1 MKATISLGSN
11 LGDRFQYLQNAL
23 DSINVMT
30 GTQVHSVSPVF
41 ETDPV
46 GGPEQG
52 QYLNA
57 VAVVKTILSPEQFL
71 VATQQIEL
79 EQNRERNERWGP
91 RTLDIDLLAMD
102 SEVRSTPEL
111 ELPHPRA
118 HERAFV
124 LLPWSLLDPD
134 FVVPGKASVAD
145 LLANL
150 EVRGIRFRNDLE
162 LVAHSK

>member
-11 LGDRFQYLQNAL
+11 LGDRFKYLQNAL
-23 DSINVMT
+23 DSINAMT

-52 QYLNA
+52 PYLNA
-57 VAVVKTILSPEQFL
+57 VAVVKTVLSPEQFL
-71 VATQQIEL
+71 AATQKIEL
-79 EQNRERNERWGP
+79 EQNRERNEHWGP

-102 SEVRSTPEL
+102 TEVRSTPEL

-124 LLPWSLLDPD
+124 LLPWSFLDPD
-134 FVVPGKASVAD
+134 FVIPGKDSVVK
-145 LLANL
+145 LLEGI
-150 EVRGIRFRNDLE
+150 EVTGIRYRNDLA
-162 LVAHSK
+162 LVAHA

>member
-23 DSINVMT
+23 DSINSLT

-46 GGPEQG
+46 GGPDQG

-71 VATQQIEL
+71 AATQEIEL
-79 EQNRERNERWGP
+79 AQDRERNERWGP

-102 SEVRSTPEL
+102 AEVRSTLEL

-134 FVVPGKASVAD
+134 YVIPGKASVVD
-145 LLANL
+145 LLENL
-150 EVRGIRFRNDLE
+150 NVEGVHFRNDLT
-162 LVAHSK
+162 LVVHS

>member
-23 DSINVMT
+23 DSLNAVS

-52 QYLNA
+52 KYLNA

-71 VATQQIEL
+71 AVAQGIEL
-79 EQNRERNERWGP
+79 EQDRERNERWGP

-102 SEVRSTPEL
+102 SEVRSTLEL

-134 FVVPGKASVAD
+134 YVIPGKTSVAE
-145 LLANL
+145 LLEGI
-150 EVRGIRFRNDLE
+150 EVTGIRFRNDLA
-162 LVAHSK
+162 LVPHP

>member
-23 DSINVMT
+23 DSINALT

-57 VAVVKTILSPEQFL
+57 VAVVKTVLSPEQFL
-71 VATQQIEL
+71 TATQKIEL
-79 EQNRERNERWGP
+79 EQNRERNEHWGP
-91 RTLDIDLLAMD
+91 RTLDLDLLAMD
-102 SEVRSTPEL
+102 DLVMDSENLV
-111 ELPHPRA
+111 LPHPRA
-118 HERAFV
+118 HERGFV
-124 LLPWSLLDPD
+124 LLPWSTLDPD
-134 FVVPGKASVAD
+134 YLIPGHRCVSE
-145 LLANL
+145 LLA
-150 EVRGIRFRNDLE
+150 EVDISGVRSRPDLT
-162 LVAHSK
+162 LVVTQ

>member
-11 LGDRFQYLQNAL
+11 LGDRIQFLQNAL
-23 DSINVMT
+23 DSINEIT
-30 GTQVHSVSPVF
+30 GTQVDSVSPVF

-57 VAVVKTILSPEQFL
+57 VAVVKTVLSPEQFL
-71 VATQQIEL
+71 AATQKIEL

-102 SEVRSTPEL
+102 TEVRSTPDL

-134 FVVPGKASVAD
+134 FVIPGKASVVQ
-145 LLANL
+145 LLETI
-150 EVRGIRFRNDLE
+150 EVTGIRYRNDLA
-162 LVAHSK
+162 LVAHA

>member
-11 LGDRFQYLQNAL
+11 LGDRFHYLQNAL
-23 DSINVMT
+23 DSLNMVT

-46 GGPEQG
+46 GGPEQRE
-52 QYLNA
+52 YLNA
-57 VAVVKTILSPEQFL
+57 VAVVKTVLSPEQFL
-71 VATQQIEL
+71 SATQQIEL

-91 RTLDIDLLAMD
+91 RTLDIDILAMD

-134 FVVPGKASVAD
+134 FVIPGKATVAE
-145 LLANL
+145 LLEGL
-150 EVRGIRFRNDLE
+150 EVKGIRFRNDLT
-162 LVAHSK
+162 LVACQ

>member
-11 LGDRFQYLQNAL
+11 LGDRLHYLQNAL
-23 DSINVMT
+23 DLLNKVT

-57 VAVVKTILSPEQFL
+57 VAVVKTVLSPEQFL
-71 VATQQIEL
+71 AATQKIEL

-102 SEVRSTPEL
+102 TEVRSTPEL

-134 FVVPGKASVAD
+134 FVIPGKSSVAQ
-145 LLANL
+145 LLEDL
-150 EVRGIRFRNDLE
+150 EVTGIRYRNDLA
-162 LVAHSK
+162 LVAHA

>member
-11 LGDRFQYLQNAL
+11 LGDRMQYLQSAL
-23 DSINVMT
+23 DSLNAVT

-57 VAVVKTILSPEQFL
+57 VAVVKTVLSPEQFL
-71 VATQQIEL
+71 AATQQIEL
-79 EQNRERNERWGP
+79 EQNRERKERWGP

-102 SEVRSTPEL
+102 TEVRSTPEL

-118 HERAFV
+118 HERVFV

-134 FVVPGKASVAD
+134 FVIPGKSSVAQ
-145 LLANL
+145 LLEGL
-150 EVRGIRFRNDLE
+150 EVTGIRFRNDLA
-162 LVAHSK
+162 LVAHS

>member
-1 MKATISLGSN
+1 MKAAISLGSN

-23 DSINVMT
+23 DALNLVT

-46 GGPEQG
+46 GGPAQG

-71 VATQQIEL
+71 EATQQIEL
-79 EQNRERNERWGP
+79 AQNRERNERWGP

-102 SEVRSTPEL
+102 SEVRSTSEL

-124 LLPWSLLDPD
+124 LLPWSFLDPD
-134 FVVPGKASVAD
+134 FVIPGKASVAE
-145 LLANL
+145 LLEGLN
-150 EVRGIRFRNDLE
+150 VKGVRFRNDLE
-162 LVAHSK
+162 LVAHA

>member
-23 DSINVMT
+23 DSINLLT

-46 GGPEQG
+46 GGPDQG

-71 VATQQIEL
+71 AATQEIEIA
-79 EQNRERNERWGP
+79 QDRERNERWGP

-102 SEVRSTPEL
+102 TEVRSTLEL

-134 FVVPGKASVAD
+134 YVIPGKASVAD
-145 LLANL
+145 LLENL
-150 EVRGIRFRNDLE
+150 NVEGVHFRNDLT
-162 LVAHSK
+162 LVVHS

>member
-23 DSINVMT
+23 DSINEVT

-71 VATQQIEL
+71 AATQQIEL
-79 EQNRERNERWGP
+79 EQNRQRNERWGP

-102 SEVRSTPEL
+102 NEVRSTPEL

-134 FVVPGKASVAD
+134 YVIPGKVSVAE
-145 LLANL
+145 LLSAL
-150 EVRGIRFRNDLE
+150 DVEGVRYRNDLE
-162 LVAHSK
+162 LVAHA

>member
-23 DSINVMT
+23 DSLNAVI

-46 GGPEQG
+46 GGPDQG

-71 VATQQIEL
+71 VVIQQIEL

-102 SEVRSTPEL
+102 NEVRSTPEL

-134 FVVPGKASVAD
+134 FVIPGKASVAQ
-145 LLANL
+145 LLESVEANG
-150 EVRGIRFRNDLE
+150 VRFRNDLE
-162 LVAHSK
+162 LVAHA

>member
-11 LGDRFQYLQNAL
+11 LGDRFQYLQNSLDAL
-23 DSINVMT
+23 NAVT

-71 VATQQIEL
+71 AATQQIEL
-79 EQNRERNERWGP
+79 EQNRQRNERWGP

-102 SEVRSTPEL
+102 NEVRSTPEL

-134 FVVPGKASVAD
+134 YVIPGKASVAE
-145 LLANL
+145 LLSAL
-150 EVRGIRFRNDLE
+150 DVEGVRYRNDLE
-162 LVAHSK
+162 LVAHA

>member
-23 DSINVMT
+23 DSINLLT

-46 GGPEQG
+46 GGPDQG

-71 VATQQIEL
+71 AATQEIEL
-79 EQNRERNERWGP
+79 AQDRERNERWGP

-102 SEVRSTPEL
+102 TEVRSTLEL

-134 FVVPGKASVAD
+134 YVIPGKASVAD
-145 LLANL
+145 LLENL
-150 EVRGIRFRNDLE
+150 NVDGVHFRNDLT
-162 LVAHSK
+162 LVVHS

>member
-23 DSINVMT
+23 DSINLLT

-46 GGPEQG
+46 GGPDQG

-71 VATQQIEL
+71 AATQEIEL
-79 EQNRERNERWGP
+79 AQDRERNERWGP

-102 SEVRSTPEL
+102 TEVRSTLEL

-134 FVVPGKASVAD
+134 YVIPGKASVAD
-145 LLANL
+145 LLENL
-150 EVRGIRFRNDLE
+150 NVEGVHFRNDLT
-162 LVAHSK
+162 LVVHS

>member
-23 DSINVMT
+23 DALNVVT

-71 VATQQIEL
+71 EATQQIEL
-79 EQNRERNERWGP
+79 AQNRERNEHYHR
-91 RTLDIDLLAMD
+91 
-102 SEVRSTPEL
+102 
-111 ELPHPRA
+111 LPI
-118 HERAFV
+118 ER
-124 LLPWSLLDPD
+124 
-134 FVVPGKASVAD
+134 KAEA
-145 LLANL
+145 
-150 EVRGIRFRNDLE
+150 
-162 LVAHSK
+162 

>member
-23 DSINVMT
+23 DSINLLT

-46 GGPEQG
+46 GGPDQG

-71 VATQQIEL
+71 AATQEIEL
-79 EQNRERNERWGP
+79 AQDRERNERWGP

-102 SEVRSTPEL
+102 TEVRSTLEL

-134 FVVPGKASVAD
+134 YVIPGKASVAD
-145 LLANL
+145 LLENL
-150 EVRGIRFRNDLE
+150 NVEGVHCRNDLT
-162 LVAHSK
+162 LVVHS

>member
-1 MKATISLGSN
+1 
-11 LGDRFQYLQNAL
+11 
-23 DSINVMT
+23 
-30 GTQVHSVSPVF
+30 
-41 ETDPV
+41 
-46 GGPEQG
+46 
-52 QYLNA
+52 
-57 VAVVKTILSPEQFL
+57 VAVVKTVLSPEQFL
-71 VATQQIEL
+71 AATQKIEL

-134 FVVPGKASVAD
+134 FVIPGKSSVVQ
-145 LLANL
+145 LLEGL
-150 EVRGIRFRNDLE
+150 EVTGIRFRNDLA
-162 LVAHSK
+162 LVAHA

>member
-11 LGDRFQYLQNAL
+11 LGDRFAYLQNAL
-23 DSINVMT
+23 DAINEMT

-46 GGPEQG
+46 GGPEQR
-52 QYLNA
+52 QFLNA
-57 VAVVKTILSPEQFL
+57 VAVVKTVLSPEQFL
-71 VATQQIEL
+71 AATQAIEL
-79 EQNRERNERWGP
+79 AQNRERNEHWGP

-102 SEVRSTPEL
+102 TEVRSTPEL

-134 FVVPGKASVAD
+134 FVIPGKASVVQ
-145 LLANL
+145 LLENI
-150 EVRGIRFRNDLE
+150 EVTGIRYRNDLA
-162 LVAHSK
+162 LVAHP

>member
-1 MKATISLGSN
+1 MKATVSLGSN
-11 LGDRFQYLQNAL
+11 LGERFQYLQNAL
-23 DSINVMT
+23 DAINEVV

-46 GGPEQG
+46 GGPDQG
-52 QYLNA
+52 KYLNA
-57 VAVVKTILSPEQFL
+57 VAVIKTILSPEQL
-71 VATQQIEL
+71 LAAMQQIEVA
-79 EQNRERNERWGP
+79 QDRVRSERWGS

-102 SEVRSTPEL
+102 SEVRTTPEL

-134 FVVPGKASVAD
+134 YVIPGKASVAE

-150 EVRGIRFRNDLE
+150 DVSGVRYRNDLE
-162 LVAHSK
+162 LVANL

>member
-1 MKATISLGSN
+1 MKVTISLGSN

-23 DSINVMT
+23 DSINELT

-57 VAVVKTILSPEQFL
+57 VAVIKTVLSPEQFL
-71 VATQQIEL
+71 AATQQIEL

-102 SEVRSTPEL
+102 TEVRSTPEL

-134 FVVPGKASVAD
+134 FVIPGKNSVAQLLED
-145 LLANL
+145 LDV
-150 EVRGIRFRNDLE
+150 EGVRFRKDLE
-162 LVAHSK
+162 LVART

>member
-1 MKATISLGSN
+1 MKATVSLGSN
-11 LGDRFQYLQNAL
+11 LGERFQYLQNAL
-23 DSINVMT
+23 DAINEVV

-41 ETDPV
+41 ETEPV
-46 GGPEQG
+46 GGPDQG
-52 QYLNA
+52 KYLNA
-57 VAVVKTILSPEQFL
+57 VAVIKTILSPEQL
-71 VATQQIEL
+71 LAAMQQIEVA
-79 EQNRERNERWGP
+79 QDRVRSERWGP

-102 SEVRSTPEL
+102 SEVRTTPEL

-134 FVVPGKASVAD
+134 YVIPGKASVAE

-150 EVRGIRFRNDLE
+150 DVSGVRYRNDLE
-162 LVAHSK
+162 LVANS

>member
-11 LGDRFQYLQNAL
+11 LGDRFAYLQNAL
-23 DSINVMT
+23 DAINEMT

-57 VAVVKTILSPEQFL
+57 VAVVKTVLSPEQFL
-71 VATQQIEL
+71 AATQEIEL
-79 EQNRERNERWGP
+79 SQNRERNEHWGP

-102 SEVRSTPEL
+102 TEVRSTPEL

-134 FVVPGKASVAD
+134 FVIPGKASVAQ
-145 LLANL
+145 LLETI
-150 EVRGIRFRNDLE
+150 EVTGIRYRNDLA
-162 LVAHSK
+162 LVAHP

>member
-23 DSINVMT
+23 DSINKLT

-46 GGPEQG
+46 GGPEQE

-57 VAVVKTILSPEQFL
+57 VAVVKTVLSPEQL
-71 VATQQIEL
+71 LAATQKIEL
-79 EQNRERNERWGP
+79 EQNRERTEHWGP

-118 HERAFV
+118 HERVFV

-134 FVVPGKASVAD
+134 FVIPGKASVAE
-145 LLANL
+145 LLEGL
-150 EVRGIRFRNDLE
+150 EVDGIKFRNDLA
-162 LVAHSK
+162 LVAHS

>member
-23 DSINVMT
+23 DALNAVT

-57 VAVVKTILSPEQFL
+57 VAVVKTILSPERFL
-71 VATQQIEL
+71 EATQQIEL
-79 EQNRERNERWGP
+79 AQNRERNERWGP

-134 FVVPGKASVAD
+134 FVIPGKASVVE
-145 LLANL
+145 LLEGLN
-150 EVRGIRFRNDLE
+150 VKGVRFRNDLE
-162 LVAHSK
+162 LVAHA

>member
-11 LGDRFQYLQNAL
+11 LGNRFQYLQNAL
-23 DSINVMT
+23 DSINAVT

-57 VAVVKTILSPEQFL
+57 VAVVKTIMSPEQFL
-71 VATQQIEL
+71 AATQKIEL
-79 EQNRERNERWGP
+79 EQNRERNEHWGP

-102 SEVRSTPEL
+102 TEVRSSPEL

-134 FVVPGKASVAD
+134 FVIPGKASVSE
-145 LLANL
+145 LLEGL
-150 EVRGIRFRNDLE
+150 DVKGVSLRNDLE
-162 LVAHSK
+162 LMAHE

>member
-11 LGDRFQYLQNAL
+11 LGNRFQYLQNSLDAL
-23 DSINVMT
+23 NAVT

-71 VATQQIEL
+71 AATQQIEL
-79 EQNRERNERWGP
+79 EQNRQRNERWGP
-91 RTLDIDLLAMD
+91 RTLDIDILAMD
-102 SEVRSTPEL
+102 NEIRSTPEL

-134 FVVPGKASVAD
+134 YVIPEKASVAELLSGLDVEGVRCRSD
-145 LLANL
+145 L
-150 EVRGIRFRNDLE
+150 V
-162 LVAHSK
+162 LVAHA

>member
-23 DSINVMT
+23 DSINSLT

-46 GGPEQG
+46 GGPDQG

-71 VATQQIEL
+71 AATQEIEL
-79 EQNRERNERWGP
+79 AQDRERNERWGP

-102 SEVRSTPEL
+102 TEVRSTLEL

-134 FVVPGKASVAD
+134 YVIPGKASVVD
-145 LLANL
+145 LLENL
-150 EVRGIRFRNDLE
+150 NVEGVHFRNDLT
-162 LVAHSK
+162 LVVHS

>member
-1 MKATISLGSN
+1 MKAVIALGSN
-11 LGDRFQYLQNAL
+11 LGNRELNI
-23 DSINVMT
+23 DSAIAELAKIIEITHLSTN
-30 GTQVHSVSPVF
+30 H

-46 GGPEQG
+46 GGPDQG

-71 VATQQIEL
+71 VVIQQIEL

-102 SEVRSTPEL
+102 NEVRSTPEL

-134 FVVPGKASVAD
+134 FVIPGKASVAQ
-145 LLANL
+145 LLENV
-150 EVRGIRFRNDLE
+150 EVKGVRFRNDLE
-162 LVAHSK
+162 LVAHA

>member
-23 DSINVMT
+23 DSINSVT

-71 VATQQIEL
+71 AATQQIEL
-79 EQNRERNERWGP
+79 EQNRERNEHWGP

-102 SEVRSTPEL
+102 TEVRSSPEL

-134 FVVPGKASVAD
+134 FVIPGKASVSE
-145 LLANL
+145 LLEGL
-150 EVRGIRFRNDLE
+150 DVKGVRFRNDLE
-162 LVAHSK
+162 LMAHA

>member
-11 LGDRFQYLQNAL
+11 LGDRMQYLQNAL
-23 DSINVMT
+23 NSLNAVT

-52 QYLNA
+52 RYLNA
-57 VAVVKTILSPEQFL
+57 VAVVKTVLSPEQFL
-71 VATQQIEL
+71 AATQQIEL

-102 SEVRSTPEL
+102 TEVRSTPEL

-118 HERAFV
+118 HERVFV

-134 FVVPGKASVAD
+134 FVIPGKSSVAQ
-145 LLANL
+145 LLEAL
-150 EVRGIRFRNDLE
+150 EVTGIRFRNDLA
-162 LVAHSK
+162 LVAHS